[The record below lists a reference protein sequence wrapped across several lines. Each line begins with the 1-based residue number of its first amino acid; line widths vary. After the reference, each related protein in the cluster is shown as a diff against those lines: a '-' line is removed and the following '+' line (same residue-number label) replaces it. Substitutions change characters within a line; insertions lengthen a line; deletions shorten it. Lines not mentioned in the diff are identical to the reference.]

1 MNAIAVIY
9 VNRHLESLAA
19 DAAEHRSIPDQSKRS
34 LRQRLASIAGAVKST
49 FADPIVASG
58 SVTSAN

>member
-19 DAAEHRSIPDQSKRS
+19 DAIDHPSSLDLPKRS
-34 LRQRLASIAGAVKST
+34 LRQRLASIAGTVRSAISG
-49 FADPIVASG
+49 PLVASG
-58 SVTSAN
+58 SVTSAS